1 MQKNTLNV
9 VFGGS
14 NYIGFD
20 FDNLPVGAALLVAAQ
35 QIEQAADQARTVVLG
50 DPLRA
55 VEYQMA
61 EQEARAYKLAGFDG
75 DVPATVQAVVEASDV
90 EPKAAAELVLAEST
104 AWREALCAIR
114 AARLKGKQAMLK
126 ATTHVEAEAH
136 ADTAINA
143 IRAIAQ
149 GFSEAA

>member
-20 FDNLPVGAALLVAAQ
+20 FENLPVGAALLVAAQ
-35 QIEQAADQARTVVLG
+35 QIEQAADQARTAVLG

-61 EQEARAYKLAGFDG
+61 EQEAKAFKLTGFVG
-75 DVPATVQAVVEASDV
+75 DVPATILAVVDASGV
-90 EPKAAAELVLAEST
+90 EPQAAAELVLAESV
-104 AWREALCAIR
+104 AWRDALCAIR

-126 ATTHVEAEAH
+126 ATTHAEAEAH

-143 IRAIAQ
+143 IRTIAQ
-149 GFSEAA
+149 SFSEAA

>member
-9 VFGGS
+9 VFAGN

-20 FDNLPVGAALLVAAQ
+20 FESLPVGAALLVAAG
-35 QIEQAADQARTVVLG
+35 QIEQAADQARTAVLG

-61 EQEARAYKLAGFDG
+61 EVDAKAFMVAGFAG
-75 DVPATVQAVVEASDV
+75 DVPATVQAVVEASGV
-90 EPKAAAELVLAEST
+90 PPQEAAELILAESSS
-104 AWREALCAIR
+104 WRGALCEIR

-126 ATTHVEAEAH
+126 ATTHSEAESF
-136 ADTAINA
+136 ADAAIDA
-143 IRAIAQ
+143 IREISKAY
-149 GFSEAA
+149 SPN

>member
-55 VEYQMA
+55 IEYQMA
-61 EQEARAYKLAGFDG
+61 EQEAKAYKLAGFDG
-75 DVPATVQAVVEASDV
+75 DVPPTVQAVVEASEV
-90 EPKAAAELVLAEST
+90 EPQAAAELVLAESA

-126 ATTHVEAEAH
+126 ATTHAEAEAH

-149 GFSEAA
+149 GFSAS